1 MSADLSVLDRFMG
14 ALTQLTAMAVM
25 RPLSEEGRAKL
36 KQDLPRGEVKTR
48 SQANQT
54 LSYVDGRYVI
64 ERLNEVFGHDG
75 WSVEY
80 GIPIVIQGDRPVIYV
95 QVTLRAM
102 GVTRGDVGVGLAA
115 KNAGDALE
123 TAIKAAFTDG
133 LKRAARTLGASVGLA
148 LYDKNQ
154 NDVGYSFETQEIL
167 AAYDAAT
174 TADDIE
180 AANGRVRKAWQR
192 LPAEER
198 NAITG
203 AKKLAEQRVSPAA
216 TNGASAADRAA
227 QQPVTNDDA
236 LVSALKNALS
246 VDHLLAVMLA
256 HGGQTS
262 DRVWTAAVR
271 CAGALD
277 GTTEE
282 QLRADIAGRQSV
294 AKAPEWGTVATF
306 LGDVLKAV
314 EIGGVDG
321 AVTRHSVAIKALPE
335 KLQRLCTSTAIFHRM
350 TLRVGAANDAATL
363 KQVHTNLESFVKGGK
378 LGRAQAEVITN
389 LLNDR
394 ATKLEALA
402 AQNSAAACEGR
413 PFARPQVTR

>member
-1 MSADLSVLDRFMG
+1 MSADLSVADRFMG

-133 LKRAARTLGASVGLA
+133 LKRAARTLGASFGLA
-148 LYDKNQ
+148 LYDKEQ
-154 NDVGYSFETQEIL
+154 TDVGYSFACQELL
-167 AAYDAAT
+167 AAYDAVTDSASL
-174 TADDIE
+174 DE
-180 AANGRVRKAWQR
+180 VGGRVRKVWKE
-192 LPAEER
+192 LPKDEQTAIF
-198 NAITG
+198 NAQ
-203 AKKLAEQRVSPAA
+203 KLAAARVLGETTPPTQSPAQQ
-216 TNGASAADRAA
+216 SAK
-227 QQPVTNDDA
+227 QPVTTDDA
-236 LVSALKNALS
+236 LISRLKGARS
-246 VDHLLAVMLA
+246 IEHLLAMLLTHRA
-256 HGGQTS
+256 QTS
-262 DRVWTAAVR
+262 DRVWTVAVR
-271 CAGALD
+271 MAHDFD

-282 QLRADIAGRQSV
+282 QLRTDLGQRANA
-294 AKAPEWGTVATF
+294 AKPEEWRTVAAF
-306 LGDVLKAV
+306 LGEVLGATDT
-314 EIGGVDG
+314 GGVDG
-321 AVTRHSVAIKALPE
+321 AVTKHSVLVKALPDRV
-335 KLQRLCTSTAIFHRM
+335 QRLCTSTAIFHRM
-350 TLRVGAANDAATL
+350 SLRIASAPDDATL
-363 KQVHTNLESFVKGGK
+363 KQIHANLATFVTGGK
-378 LGRAQAEVITN
+378 LGKVQAELLTN
-389 LLNDR
+389 LMNER
-394 ATKLEALA
+394 AERLA
-402 AQNSAAACEGR
+402 VASQDQAA
-413 PFARPQVTR
+413 